1 MKKLI
6 VFLLVL
12 FPLSFECFAE
22 DPKPVKVYCFSE
34 DLEAGFKDGT
44 ATYFC
49 EQLAKRGKKK
59 ESITL
64 VDLDAAHA
72 KVNFLGRESIDAKGE
87 TTYFLGGY
95 AWTPDQAKQ
104 GARAVVQ
111 VADFTKGFYASGV
124 NDAALLNLW
133 EKVEIWIRENRE
145 TILEKAS
152 KK

>member
-72 KVNFLGRESIDAKGE
+72 KVNFLKFQFKI
-87 TTYFLGGY
+87 
-95 AWTPDQAKQ
+95 PH
-104 GARAVVQ
+104 V
-111 VADFTKGFYASGV
+111 
-124 NDAALLNLW
+124 
-133 EKVEIWIRENRE
+133 
-145 TILEKAS
+145 AS
-152 KK
+152 KTPSRTALWSDSGNVASLDSIRSNPSRIGAKFIAAGVETRAPIPA